1 MTGVVLG
8 FAALVLVGTILLS
21 LPMARVP
28 SQPLSLLNSLF
39 TATSAVCLVG
49 LVVVNTGTYW
59 STFGQI
65 VILGLVQLGG
75 IGIMTATMLILVIL
89 RRSVSLQDR
98 FELYELSKAGGLRSV
113 TGLIWLTVLVTV
125 GAELLG
131 TLALWFRFRQVYG
144 DEDGWWPAAFHSVS
158 AFNNAGFDLFESFS
172 SLTPFSRD
180 PVLLAVVSLL
190 IIAGGISVLV
200 LIDLAMKRSWRLL
213 TPNSKMLLTASGFLL
228 AIGFGG
234 IMLFE
239 FNNPNTLGNMTMADK
254 ATNSLFQSVTARTAG
269 FNSIS
274 VSGMNDATLFLTM
287 ALMYIGGATGSTA
300 GGIKVGTFAVLV
312 LAAWASI
319 HGYQHASAFGR
330 RFSHRLV
337 YRALTVAVL
346 SGGVIFIGTLILTLT
361 EDLAFRHLLF
371 EVVSAFGTVGLTTG
385 ITPDL
390 SIVGKGTIIVIM
402 FIGRLGPL
410 SLAYALAQRARQRR
424 YALPEKDV
432 AIG

>member
-1 MTGVVLG
+1 
-8 FAALVLVGTILLS
+8 
-21 LPMARVP
+21 
-28 SQPLSLLNSLF
+28 
-39 TATSAVCLVG
+39 VG

-59 STFGQI
+59 STSGQI
-65 VILGLVQLGG
+65 VILGLIQLSG

-98 FELYELSKAGGLRSV
+98 FELYELSKTVGFRSV
-113 TGLIWLTVLVTV
+113 TGLIVLTILITV
-125 GAELLG
+125 GSELLG
-131 TLALWFRFRQVYG
+131 TLALWFRFKQVYG
-144 DEDGWWPAAFHSVS
+144 DQDGWWPSAFHSVS
-158 AFNNAGFDLFESFS
+158 AFNNAGFDLLGNSS
-172 SLTPFSRD
+172 SLTQFSRD
-180 PVLLAVVSLL
+180 PVLLVMVSLL

-200 LIDLAMKRSWRLL
+200 LIDLAVKHSWKSL
-213 TPNSKMLLTASGFLL
+213 TPNSKILLVASVFLL
-228 AIGFGG
+228 AMGFIG
-234 IMLFE
+234 ILLFE

-300 GGIKVGTFAVLV
+300 GGIKVGTFAVLA
-312 LAAWASI
+312 LAAWANI
-319 HGYQHASAFGR
+319 HGYQRAAAFGR

-346 SGGVIFIGTLILTLT
+346 SAVAIFIGTLVLTLT
-361 EDLAFRHLLF
+361 EDFAFPRLLF
-371 EVVSAFGTVGLTTG
+371 EVASAFGTVGLTTG
-385 ITPDL
+385 ITSDL
-390 SIVGKGTIIVIM
+390 SVAGKGTIIVIM

-410 SLAYALAQRARQRR
+410 SLAYALAQRARQPR